1 MNQKELINSIE
12 STFKL
17 GIEIVR
23 KKNVDYACPET
34 DAFKNFRS
42 ASIVGVDPKR
52 AILVRIL
59 DKLSRVAN
67 LLDKQTQ
74 HVENE
79 SVTDTLLDLVNYTA
93 ILKAYIE
100 DENTKKS

>member
-12 STFKL
+12 NTFKA
-17 GIEIVR
+17 GILIVK
-23 KKNVDYACPET
+23 KKNEDYACPET

-42 ASIVGVDPKR
+42 AAVVGVDPKR
-52 AILVRIL
+52 AILVRVL

-67 LLDKQTQ
+67 LLDKQTL

-100 DENTKKS
+100 DENKEK